1 MMGAIQGDDE
11 AMRTTCPSC
20 ETAYTIPDDKI
31 GAKGRKVRCTRC
43 GEEWRV
49 TATAEPP
56 PVEPIEID
64 DLFASVSTDEPAPRA
79 PAPEV
84 STRAPDPF
92 DDLDASDVEPEPE
105 PDAPPP
111 TVDAVVEPPAVAVE
125 AAPAAAA
132 AAPTPPPRPA
142 PRPPVARRRLFR
154 ADRWRLPMPRFVS
167 RLSPF
172 GGPALFLAACLA
184 CAGLFVFR
192 ATVVARVPA
201 LAGFYRMVGL
211 EVNLRGIV
219 FGPMETLRE
228 TEDGK
233 PVLVV
238 EGELTNTT
246 GQSRDVPALRFALR
260 DADAQELYAWSVDPR
275 ASVIAAG
282 DRLRF
287 RTRLVA
293 PPDRA
298 VDLQVRFA
306 ERRNRQAGLP

>member
-1 MMGAIQGDDE
+1 MNPIRGDDE

-20 ETAYTIPDDKI
+20 STAYVVPDDRI
-31 GAKGRKVRCTRC
+31 GPKGRKVRCTRC
-43 GEEWRV
+43 GEEWHVDRPTEPAM
-49 TATAEPP
+49 TAAE
-56 PVEPIEID
+56 VD
-64 DLFASVSTDEPAPRA
+64 DLFATAAGDDEPEA
-79 PAPEV
+79 E
-84 STRAPDPF
+84 F
-92 DDLDASDVEPEPE
+92 DARTAE
-105 PDAPPP
+105 PP
-111 TVDAVVEPPAVAVE
+111 TVDALATDDAFDEAVTE
-125 AAPAAAA
+125 IETDSP
-132 AAPTPPPRPA
+132 PTPPDEGTPPETVAAAEPVPATPPPA
-142 PRPPVARRRLFR
+142 PRPTPRRKAAHHRLGLP
-154 ADRWRLPMPRFVS
+154 RLPPFVH
-167 RLSPF
+167 RLAPF
-172 GGPALFLAACLA
+172 GGPTLFLAAALA

-192 ATVVARVPA
+192 TEIVVRVPA

-219 FGPMETLRE
+219 FGEVKTLRE

-238 EGELTNTT
+238 EGSLANTT
-246 GQSRDVPALRFALR
+246 AQTRDVPALRFALR
-260 DADAQELYAWSVDPR
+260 DGDAQELYAWSVDPR
-275 ASVIAAG
+275 PSVIAAG